1 MEFFGISG
9 SELLL
14 ILVVGVIVIGPKH
27 AAQALLWFKGVIE
40 WLRAWSARL
49 REEANFTKSGLNVDL
64 KNFDPREYDP
74 RKMIKDAVAEEMQL
88 WMEQA
93 TSIEKAATPGL
104 VPEKSPDNPK
114 PSPDPKPDDSPATPQ
129 AEPPDV
135 PPATPRQEKPA

>member
-1 MEFFGISG
+1 MEFFGISA

-64 KNFDPREYDP
+64 RNFDPREYDP

-93 TSIEKAATPGL
+93 TSIEKAATPDL
-104 VPEKSPDNPK
+104 VPGKTPDNPN
-114 PSPDPKPDDSPATPQ
+114 PSTEPKPDEPP
-129 AEPPDV
+129 AEPPT
-135 PPATPRQEKPA
+135 APRQEKPA

>member
-64 KNFDPREYDP
+64 SNFDPREYDP

-93 TSIEKAATPGL
+93 ANIEKATTQGL
-104 VPEKSPDNPK
+104 VPKNPSDAPK
-114 PSPDPKPDDSPATPQ
+114 PSSPEPKT
-129 AEPPDV
+129 DV
-135 PPATPRQEKPA
+135 PPADSPTTPRQEKPA

>member
-104 VPEKSPDNPK
+104 VPEKTPDNPN
-114 PSPDPKPDDSPATPQ
+114 PSTEPKPDEPP
-129 AEPPDV
+129 AEPPT
-135 PPATPRQEKPA
+135 APRQEKPA

>member
-93 TSIEKAATPGL
+93 TSIAKAATPGL
-104 VPEKSPDNPK
+104 VPGKTPDNPN
-114 PSPDPKPDDSPATPQ
+114 PSTEPKPDEPP
-129 AEPPDV
+129 AEPPT
-135 PPATPRQEKPA
+135 APRQEKPA

>member
-27 AAQALLWFKGVIE
+27 AAQALLWLKKTIE

-64 KNFDPREYDP
+64 SNFDPREYDP

-93 TSIEKAATPGL
+93 ANIEKATTQGL
-104 VPEKSPDNPK
+104 VPKNPSDAPK
-114 PSPDPKPDDSPATPQ
+114 PSSPEPKIVAPPADSPT
-129 AEPPDV
+129 
-135 PPATPRQEKPA
+135 TPRQEKPT

>member
-1 MEFFGISG
+1 MSGGIFWNQRFG
-9 SELLL
+9 
-14 ILVVGVIVIGPKH
+14 
-27 AAQALLWFKGVIE
+27 A
-40 WLRAWSARL
+40 ARL

-93 TSIEKAATPGL
+93 TSIEKAATQGL
-104 VPEKSPDNPK
+104 VPEKTPDNPQ
-114 PSPDPKPDDSPATPQ
+114 PSADPKPDDSPAKPP
-129 AEPPDV
+129 AEPPVV

>member
-1 MEFFGISG
+1 MEFFGISA

-49 REEANFTKSGLNVDL
+49 REEANFTKSGLKVDL
-64 KNFDPREYDP
+64 RNFDPREYDP

-93 TSIEKAATPGL
+93 TSIEKAATPDL
-104 VPEKSPDNPK
+104 VPEKTPDNPN
-114 PSPDPKPDDSPATPQ
+114 PSTEPKPDEPP
-129 AEPPDV
+129 AEPPT
-135 PPATPRQEKPA
+135 APRQEKPA

>member
-1 MEFFGISG
+1 MDFFGISA

-49 REEANFTKSGLNVDL
+49 REEANFTKSGLKVDL
-64 KNFDPREYDP
+64 RSFDPREYDP

-93 TSIEKAATPGL
+93 TSIEKAATPDL
-104 VPEKSPDNPK
+104 VPGKTPDNPN
-114 PSPDPKPDDSPATPQ
+114 PSTEPKPDEPP
-129 AEPPDV
+129 AEPPT
-135 PPATPRQEKPA
+135 APRQEKPA

>member
-1 MEFFGISG
+1 MEFFGISA

-49 REEANFTKSGLNVDL
+49 REEANFTKSGLKVDL
-64 KNFDPREYDP
+64 RNFDPREYDP

-93 TSIEKAATPGL
+93 TSIEKAATPDL
-104 VPEKSPDNPK
+104 VPGKTPDNPN
-114 PSPDPKPDDSPATPQ
+114 PSTEPKPDEPP
-129 AEPPDV
+129 AEPPT
-135 PPATPRQEKPA
+135 APRQEKPA

>member
-40 WLRAWSARL
+40 WLREWSARL

-93 TSIEKAATPGL
+93 TSIEKAATQGL
-104 VPEKSPDNPK
+104 VPGKTPDNPK
-114 PSPDPKPDDSPATPQ
+114 PLLDPKPDDSPAD
-129 AEPPDV
+129 PPDA
-135 PPATPRQEKPA
+135 PPTTPRQEKPA

>member
-40 WLRAWSARL
+40 WMRAWSARL

-104 VPEKSPDNPK
+104 VPEKTPDNPN
-114 PSPDPKPDDSPATPQ
+114 PSTEPKPD
-129 AEPPDV
+129 EPPAES
-135 PPATPRQEKPA
+135 PTAPRQEKPA

>member
-93 TSIEKAATPGL
+93 ASIEKAATPGL
-104 VPEKSPDNPK
+104 VPGKTPDNSN
-114 PSPDPKPDDSPATPQ
+114 PSTEPKPDEPP
-129 AEPPDV
+129 AEPPT
-135 PPATPRQEKPA
+135 APRQEKPA

>member
-27 AAQALLWFKGVIE
+27 AAQALLWLKKTIE
-40 WLRAWSARL
+40 WLREWSARL

-64 KNFDPREYDP
+64 SSFDPREYDP

-93 TSIEKAATPGL
+93 ANIEKATTQGL
-104 VPEKSPDNPK
+104 VPEKTPDHPK
-114 PSPDPKPDDSPATPQ
+114 TSADPKPDDSPAKPP
-129 AEPPDV
+129 AEPPVV
-135 PPATPRQEKPA
+135 PPVTPRQEKPA

>member
-40 WLRAWSARL
+40 WLREWSARL

-64 KNFDPREYDP
+64 RNFDPREYDP

-93 TSIEKAATPGL
+93 ADIEKATTQGL
-104 VPEKSPDNPK
+104 VPKKTPENPQPPAGSEPDNP
-114 PSPDPKPDDSPATPQ
+114 PATPQ
-129 AEPPDV
+129 AEPPNT

>member
-93 TSIEKAATPGL
+93 TSIEKAATPDL
-104 VPEKSPDNPK
+104 VPGKTPDNPN
-114 PSPDPKPDDSPATPQ
+114 PSTEPKPDEPP
-129 AEPPDV
+129 AEPPT
-135 PPATPRQEKPA
+135 APRQEKPA